1 MTRIVV
7 MEYNFIMKDV
17 SKTQRLSADADGL
30 LFDPQVRSAMVEFAV
45 DGDTLRLEAAAAA
58 RSAHNAVER
67 LRAHGSEGR
76 GLSAGALDVLA
87 RLGGAGEAGVKPG
100 ELARAAGVSPR
111 NVTGL
116 LDTLERDGLAER
128 VPDPHDRRAVVGR
141 ITPAGRAWLDDFR
154 APTQRA
160 MSAVFHG
167 FTDTELGLLR
177 HLCLRVVENQQ
188 RIAAHLDGLGK
199 ENLA

>member
-1 MTRIVV
+1 MAAPNKS
-7 MEYNFIMKDV
+7 EQLFP
-17 SKTQRLSADADGL
+17 DADGL
-30 LFDPQVRSAMVEFAV
+30 LYDPQVRNSMAQFAA

-58 RSAHNAVER
+58 RAAHNAVER

-76 GLSAGALDVLA
+76 GLSAGALDALL
-87 RLGGAGEAGVKPG
+87 RLRTAGEAGINVG
-100 ELARAAGVSPR
+100 DLARAAGVSPR

-128 VPDPHDRRAVVGR
+128 VPDPRDRRSVLGRVTPVGR
-141 ITPAGRAWLDDFR
+141 TWLDDFR

-167 FTDTELGLLR
+167 FTNAELAQLR
-177 HLCLRVVENQQ
+177 HLCLRIVENQQ
-188 RIAAHLDGLGK
+188 RIAARLETRDGGTP
-199 ENLA
+199 E